1 MDFPPDWESGISAS
15 ETRGHREGG
24 RTIAVHSVAILPT
37 YQGRGFGVTLCK
49 AYTQRMETAGI
60 SDRIALLAHDH
71 LLEFY
76 QKSGYQH
83 KGKSDTKFGG
93 GGWNDMAC
101 LSKFKS
107 CIERVKLRR

>member
-15 ETRGHREGG
+15 DARGHQEGG
-24 RTIAVHSVAILPT
+24 RSIAVHSVAILPQ
-37 YQGRGFGVTLCK
+37 YQGRGLGSTIFK

-71 LLEFY
+71 LIGFY
-76 QKSGYQH
+76 QKVGYDN
-83 KGKSDTKFGG
+83 KGKSGVTFGG

-101 LSKFKS
+101 LLDFMSYL
-107 CIERVKLRR
+107 VPTY